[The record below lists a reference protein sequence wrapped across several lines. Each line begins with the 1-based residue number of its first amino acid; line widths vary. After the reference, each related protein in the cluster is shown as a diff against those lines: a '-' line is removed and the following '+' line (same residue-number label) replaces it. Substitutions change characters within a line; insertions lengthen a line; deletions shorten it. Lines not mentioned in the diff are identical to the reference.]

1 MLLVDIMGDYRPL
14 SYLESDGDYWGFGSE
29 MTRKIAERLGMNIEF
44 VQTACP
50 CRLTPVSS
58 NAP

>member
-1 MLLVDIMGDYRPL
+1 MGDYRPL
-14 SYLESDGDYWGFGSE
+14 SYLESDGDYWGFGIE
-29 MTRKIAERLGMNIEF
+29 MTRKMAERLGMNIEF